1 MNATYTI
8 HVADVAQFNKLLA
21 NAQKKAD
28 KLGVPAITATF
39 SKPFLTEYRDAR
51 GFTRSSTMVTVT
63 IEGATPKFAGWKL
76 VGIVSPLKADDGSV
90 LPIITTVPGE
100 TVKTN
105 GQARDPLACDHCK
118 VRRDRLESFVVQ
130 HDDGSERQV
139 GRSCLAD
146 FLGDVRMS
154 PGGLASLMNTL
165 ASISNSVAEWHKGE
179 RKFDSESLNLVMA
192 TSIAVIR
199 NHGWVSAKE
208 SYASDGRKV
217 ATKTRVLRTM
227 EAVLTEP
234 AENAEMVLLED
245 WRDRNFDVL
254 SNIPTA
260 ADFATA
266 EDYREKLGV
275 ILDTKESAEGLNDYF
290 AAIRILNYAGAVNH
304 KAMGIAVSIVPTIER
319 ELGINTDPLKTLITE
334 ARKTSKAV
342 GTIKERK
349 TFTGLTFIE
358 NRRVDRGFETMTIA
372 TFVTADGNIIKCFS
386 HMLLNPGQVVNLKAT
401 VTRHSEFK
409 GATETIVNRP
419 DMKSLPLSVP
429 IVRR

>member
-8 HVADVAQFNKLLA
+8 HAADVAQFNKLLA
-21 NAQKKAD
+21 VAQKKAE
-28 KLGVPAITATF
+28 KLGVPAITASFGT
-39 SKPFLTEYRDAR
+39 PFLTEYRDAR
-51 GFTRSSTMVTVT
+51 GFARSATMVQVT
-63 IEGATPKFAGWKL
+63 IDGATPKYAGWKL

-100 TVKTN
+100 TVNTN

-118 VRRDRLESFVVQ
+118 VRRDRLESFIVQ

-165 ASISNSVAEWHKGE
+165 ASLSNSVAEWHKGP
-179 RKFDSESLNLVMA
+179 RRFDSESLNLVMA

-199 NHGWVSAKE
+199 NHGWVSSKE
-208 SYASDGRKV
+208 AYVTDGRKV
-217 ATKTRVLRTM
+217 ATKTRVVRTI

-234 AENAEMVLLED
+234 AEDAEIALMED

-254 SNIPTA
+254 NNIPTEADYTTA
-260 ADFATA
+260 A
-266 EDYREKLGV
+266 DYREKLGV
-275 ILDTKESAEGLNDYF
+275 ILDTKESTEGLNDYF

-319 ELGINTDPLKTLITE
+319 ELGIGAVDPVKALIQA

-342 GTIKERK
+342 GEVNKRQ
-349 TFTGLTFIE
+349 TFTKLTFIE
-358 NRRVDRGFETMTIA
+358 NRNVDRGFENMTIA
-372 TFVTADGNIIKCFS
+372 TFVTADGNIIKCFT
-386 HMLLNPGQVVNLKAT
+386 HMTLNPGDVVTLKAT
-401 VTRHSEFK
+401 VKRHSEFK
-409 GATETIVNRP
+409 GVTETIVNRP
-419 DMKSLPLSVP
+419 VVNP
-429 IVRR
+429 